1 MQEKNARKNEGP
13 RPGEI
18 VAFLN
23 EIILPTL

>member
-1 MQEKNARKNEGP
+1 MQEKNARKNEGQ

-18 VAFLN
+18 VAFFN